1 MIANEV
7 NSSMIE
13 PSLNLLILK
22 EVKTTKHK
30 PNSVAEV
37 FKICGMFF
45 LCFSFSPES
54 IALSKHRLVRFAV
67 LLLVLTRL
75 FR

>member
-37 FKICGMFF
+37 LRICGMFF
-45 LCFSFSPES
+45 LCFFIYP
-54 IALSKHRLVRFAV
+54 
-67 LLLVLTRL
+67 
-75 FR
+75 